1 MWRLVKD
8 PNTLNNMFVV
18 SWHAG
23 WDDCVVLPD
32 HFTLGE
38 QWMALE
44 LPIKQQDGAVKR
56 ISHSER
62 TCSKVVS
69 NVRLIN
75 SCLFE
80 GGDYQKNDQL
90 HTGMVPPNAG
100 SIGVDFDSTGTYTH
114 IYIYRWNYSNSISLF
129 FFRNL
134 LVGSRLANCAWKR
147 RSSTWFNV
155 PLKLSISDADV
166 LKSTH
171 ETLMLPFYR
180 SRTWSQSQDASC
192 PMEMLFGP

>member
-1 MWRLVKD
+1 MTCGLRWLCSATWPFHIGRAMNGPRTSNQAARRSGEEDFTFRKD
-8 PNTLNNMFVV
+8 MFE
-18 SWHAG
+18 G
-23 WDDCVVLPD
+23 L
-32 HFTLGE
+32 F
-38 QWMALE
+38 
-44 LPIKQQDGAVKR
+44 KR
-56 ISHSER
+56 QID
-62 TCSKVVS
+62 K
-69 NVRLIN
+69 L
-75 SCLFE
+75 LFVWG

-100 SIGVDFDSTGTYTH
+100 SIGVDFDSTGTYIY

-180 SRTWSQSQDASC
+180 SRTWWQSQDASC
-192 PMEMLFGP
+192 PMEMLFGL